1 MRYVYYS
8 YDHSVFVPDHWPI
21 LSNMTEADF
30 FFMKISAQ
38 VCSWGVTQSSCFFAY
53 LLLYPCTRGRKS
65 DWVSALSTCSIVI
78 IPSLPT
84 KIEEGNWIDNF
95 VSRKRCFVWSMP
107 IGWVGVQSNSITL
120 VFWSS
125 TFERFLGGQQT
136 PSPQKE
142 FLISTAAHSAP
153 PLTFQTTSLLCV
165 NNVLDV
171 YVNVT
176 WLIDTSCGKSDIPNN
191 GRRVHVNWV

>member
-1 MRYVYYS
+1 MTIQYLCLTIDQSCQIWRKLNFFLWRYLHKS
-8 YDHSVFVPDHWPI
+8 APEEWPI
-21 LSNMTEADF
+21 LPVF
-30 FFMKISAQ
+30 CISSTISMHIAQ
-38 VCSWGVTQSSCFFAY
+38 G
-53 LLLYPCTRGRKS
+53 GRKS

-95 VSRKRCFVWSMP
+95 VSRKRRFVWSMP

-120 VFWSS
+120 VFWCS
-125 TFERFLGGQQT
+125 TFERSLGGPQT
-136 PSPQKE
+136 PGPQKE

-153 PLTFQTTSLLCV
+153 PLIFQTISVLCV

-176 WLIDTSCGKSDIPNN
+176 WLIYKLQKTRYPQ
-191 GRRVHVNWV
+191 